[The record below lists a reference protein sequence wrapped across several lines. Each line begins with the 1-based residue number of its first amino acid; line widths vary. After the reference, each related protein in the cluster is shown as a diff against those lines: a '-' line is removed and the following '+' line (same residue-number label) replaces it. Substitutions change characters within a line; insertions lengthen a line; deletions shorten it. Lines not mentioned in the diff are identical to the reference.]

1 MLRSFNMVKSKKQS
15 FFFIYSSQAGKGIG
29 RGCLENLVFICPDTL
44 LSLSLPRYQLYYL
57 YMKNRTLFLLVAAA
71 AVMVASC
78 NSNPTSYTIDGTVVD
93 STLNGNTIY
102 LTDIASR
109 NVIDSVVITNNK
121 FKFKGKADTAFVGV
135 LQAMPYHLGLI
146 VENGNI
152 VVELGRTDKLSGTPL
167 NDELY
172 SYMNDM
178 DSLRQV
184 IMAKQQ
190 EIVAKGLS
198 NEEAAEEWSKVET
211 SFINPAIDKLYSSYF
226 DRNKNN
232 VMGAWVMYNWGV
244 TPAQFDSLYNLM
256 GDSLKANPLVKG
268 MVHEFEMW
276 KKTSEGQMFT
286 DFTIEQPDGTKA
298 SLSDYV
304 GKGRYVLVDFWAS
317 WCTPCRAEIPN
328 IKELYDKYHDQG
340 LDVLGVAVWDKV
352 EDTQKAIEELGI
364 VWPQI
369 INAQQIPTDLY
380 SIRGIPHIIL
390 FAPDGTIVARD
401 LRDEAMKEKVAEVM
415 KTVKK

>member
-1 MLRSFNMVKSKKQS
+1 
-15 FFFIYSSQAGKGIG
+15 
-29 RGCLENLVFICPDTL
+29 
-44 LSLSLPRYQLYYL
+44 
-57 YMKNRTLFLLVAAA
+57 
-71 AVMVASC
+71 
-78 NSNPTSYTIDGTVVD
+78 
-93 STLNGNTIY
+93 
-102 LTDIASR
+102 
-109 NVIDSVVITNNK
+109 
-121 FKFKGKADTAFVGV
+121 
-135 LQAMPYHLGLI
+135 
-146 VENGNI
+146 
-152 VVELGRTDKLSGTPL
+152 
-167 NDELY
+167 
-172 SYMNDM
+172 
-178 DSLRQV
+178 
-184 IMAKQQ
+184 
-190 EIVAKGLS
+190 
-198 NEEAAEEWSKVET
+198 
-211 SFINPAIDKLYSSYF
+211 
-226 DRNKNN
+226 
-232 VMGAWVMYNWGV
+232 
-244 TPAQFDSLYNLM
+244 
-256 GDSLKANPLVKG
+256 
-268 MVHEFEMW
+268 
-276 KKTSEGQMFT
+276 MFT

-352 EDTQKAIEELGI
+352 EDTQKAIEDMGI

>member
-1 MLRSFNMVKSKKQS
+1 
-15 FFFIYSSQAGKGIG
+15 
-29 RGCLENLVFICPDTL
+29 
-44 LSLSLPRYQLYYL
+44 
-57 YMKNRTLFLLVAAA
+57 MKNRNLFLLVAVAA
-71 AVMVASC
+71 TTVVSC
-78 NSNPTSYTIDGTVVD
+78 NTNPSSYTIDGTVAD
-93 STLNGNTIY
+93 STLNGEMIY

-109 NVIDSVVITNNK
+109 DVIDSVKIVDNK
-121 FKFKGKADTAFVGV
+121 FKFTGKADTAFVGM
-135 LQAMPYHLGLI
+135 LQAMPYRMGVI
-146 VENGNI
+146 VENGHI
-152 VVELGRTDKLSGTPL
+152 VAELGKVDKLSGTPL

-172 SYMNDM
+172 SFMGAQ

-184 IMAKQQ
+184 FIAKQQ

-198 NEEAAEEWSKVET
+198 DEEAAEEWSKVET
-211 SFINPAIDKLYSSYF
+211 SFINPAIDKFFSSYF
-226 DRNKNN
+226 SRNNN
-232 VMGAWVMYNWGV
+232 NAMGAWVLFNWGV
-244 TPAQFDSLYNLM
+244 TPAQFDSLYSQA
-256 GDSLKANPLVKG
+256 GDVLKANSLVKS

-286 DFTIEQPDGTKA
+286 DFTIEQPDGTKV

-317 WCTPCRAEIPN
+317 WCGPCRGEIPN
-328 IKELYDKYHDQG
+328 IKELYDTYHAKG
-340 LDVLGVAVWDKV
+340 LDVLGVAVWDKP

-369 INAQQIPTDLY
+369 INAQHVPTDLY
-380 SIRGIPHIIL
+380 SIQGIPHIIL

-415 KTVKK
+415 KTVK